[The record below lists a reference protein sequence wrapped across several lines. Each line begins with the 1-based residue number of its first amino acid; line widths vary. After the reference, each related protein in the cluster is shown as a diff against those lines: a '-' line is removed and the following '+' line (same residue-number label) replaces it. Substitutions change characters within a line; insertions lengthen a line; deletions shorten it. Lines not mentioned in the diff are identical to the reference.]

1 MVDKSETPKESY
13 DVIVAG
19 SGIAGVSAAL
29 AAAEA
34 GLSVAVFEKD
44 DLIGGGT
51 CLSYGGV
58 WVGCN
63 HLAKAAKIPDTR
75 EAVRDYM
82 QFVAGGAAED
92 DLMDTFID
100 QIEGRSAT
108 AAKS

>member
-1 MVDKSETPKESY
+1 MAIGTSAPAECY
-13 DVIVAG
+13 DVVVAG

-29 AAAEA
+29 AAADA

-51 CLSYGGV
+51 CLSYGGI

-63 HLAKAAKIPDTR
+63 HLARAAGIPDTR

-82 QFVAGGAAED
+82 RFVAGG
-92 DLMDTFID
+92 FG
-100 QIEGRSAT
+100 GR
-108 AAKS
+108 